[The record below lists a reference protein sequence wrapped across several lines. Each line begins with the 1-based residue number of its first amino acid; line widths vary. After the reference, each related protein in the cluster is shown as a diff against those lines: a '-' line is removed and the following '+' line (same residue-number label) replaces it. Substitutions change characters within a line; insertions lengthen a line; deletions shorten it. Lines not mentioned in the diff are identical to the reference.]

1 MRQMAA
7 RQSAAYRGAENSN
20 LITIVLD
27 IVDEALEPL
36 GETSKRVI
44 FWHLENRYNVSRRDI
59 PHKPE
64 EFLAALREM
73 FGAGAKI
80 LEQRMINALR
90 EYLRTD
96 EEILDL
102 ASALRKLITKF
113 GATA

>member
-1 MRQMAA
+1 MAA
-7 RQSAAYRGAENSN
+7 RQSAAYKDTENNN
-20 LITIVLD
+20 LITVVLN
-27 IVDEALEPL
+27 IIDEALEPL

-44 FWHLENRYNVSRRDI
+44 FWHLANRYNVSRRDI
-59 PHKPE
+59 PYKPE

-90 EYLRTD
+90 EHLRTD
-96 EEILDL
+96 EEIIDL
-102 ASALRKLITKF
+102 ASALKKLIARL